1 MNPVQANP
9 IRVILVDD
17 HKLVRA
23 GLRMLVDGMAGMT
36 IVGEAGNGAEALA
49 LCATLMPDVVLLD
62 IAMPVLNGLDALQ
75 QIQPQY
81 PAVRVIILSM
91 LASEEHVIR
100 ALSQGATGYL
110 LKDSAPAELELAIR
124 CVLNGETW
132 LSPPISRQVVD
143 GYLARVGLA
152 TSPEAGPQPGP
163 QPGPDPLSE
172 RQREVLRLL
181 ALGRSTKE
189 IAFELDIS
197 TKTIETH
204 RAQIMKKLGLQDIA
218 SLTRYAIR
226 RGIIPLD

>member
-1 MNPVQANP
+1 MTTEQVTP
-9 IRVILVDD
+9 IRIILVDD

-23 GLRMLVDGMAGMT
+23 GLRMLIDGMTDMV

-49 LCATLMPDVVLLD
+49 LCATLQPDVILLD

-75 QIQPQY
+75 QIHQQY
-81 PAVRVIILSM
+81 PAMRVIILSM

-100 ALSQGATGYL
+100 ALCQGATGYL

-143 GYLARVGLA
+143 GYLARVSRVSSSESGD
-152 TSPEAGPQPGP
+152 E
-163 QPGPDPLSE
+163 PLSE

-181 ALGRSTKE
+181 AR
-189 IAFELDIS
+189 D
-197 TKTIETH
+197 
-204 RAQIMKKLGLQDIA
+204 D
-218 SLTRYAIR
+218 AIR
-226 RGIIPLD
+226 PRSRHGSFHVF

>member
-100 ALSQGATGYL
+100 ALCQGATGYL

-143 GYLARVGLA
+143 GYLASVSRVSSSESGD
-152 TSPEAGPQPGP
+152 E
-163 QPGPDPLSE
+163 PLSE

-181 ALGRSTKE
+181 ALGHSTKE

-197 TKTIETH
+197 SKTIETH

>member
-1 MNPVQANP
+1 MTTEQVTP
-9 IRVILVDD
+9 IRIILVDD

-23 GLRMLVDGMAGMT
+23 GLRMLIDGMSGMV
-36 IVGEAGNGAEALA
+36 IVGEASNGAEVLA
-49 LCATLMPDVVLLD
+49 LCATLQPDVILLD

-75 QIQPQY
+75 QIHLQY
-81 PAVRVIILSM
+81 PALRVIILSM

-100 ALSQGATGYL
+100 ALSLGATGYL

-143 GYLARVGLA
+143 GYLARVSRVSSSESGD
-152 TSPEAGPQPGP
+152 E
-163 QPGPDPLSE
+163 PLSE

-181 ALGRSTKE
+181 ALGHSTKE

-197 TKTIETH
+197 SKTIETH